1 MNFQVVSAMVKN
13 DLLGFV
19 NERPLDLWKETLAIL
34 CTVFLPTKIKSL
46 GFVLLEHRESM
57 LCF

>member
-46 GFVLLEHRESM
+46 GFVLLEH
-57 LCF
+57 